1 MENKFLDLDGLNH
14 YNEKLMEKI
23 EVKQEKLVDNINIKT
38 INGVSVLGSEDI
50 VIKGTD
56 ELMEAIPVA
65 DITSLFE

>member
-23 EVKQEKLVDNINIKT
+23 EVKQEKLVDTVNIKT
-38 INGVSVLGSEDI
+38 VNGVSVLGSDNI

-56 ELMEAIPVA
+56 ELMEPIPEA

>member
-23 EVKQEKLVDNINIKT
+23 EVKQEKLVDAVNIKT
-38 INGVSVLGSEDI
+38 VNGVSVLGSDNI

-56 ELMEAIPVA
+56 ELMEPIPEA